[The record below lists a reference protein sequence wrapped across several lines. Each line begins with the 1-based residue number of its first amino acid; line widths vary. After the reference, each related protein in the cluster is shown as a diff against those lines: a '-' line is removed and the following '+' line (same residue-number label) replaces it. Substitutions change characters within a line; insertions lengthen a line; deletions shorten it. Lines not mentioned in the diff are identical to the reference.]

1 MLHNWFGSLAV
12 ILAVY
17 NHSLQRR
24 PRRLSSTAKDTA
36 MEESLLLSDYS
47 REQQRRSR
55 NSSSSSSSCLTWG
68 SFFEEVK
75 RLGCIAGPMVAV
87 VLSHFMLRFIS
98 VTMVGHLGELALSS
112 SSIAFSLAGITGFS
126 LFTGVASALETLCG
140 QAYGAEQYQKLGLET
155 YTAIFSLNLVCVPL
169 SLIWIYMEEILIFT
183 GQDPVISHEA
193 GKFIIWLIPALF
205 AYATLQPLVRYF
217 QTQSLLMPMVISS
230 FATLLFHIPLSWV
243 LIFKSGLDHLGGSL
257 AIGVS
262 YWFNVIFLWL
272 YMKFSPACSKT
283 RVPISKELLHRI
295 REFLRFA
302 IPSAVMIC
310 LEWWAFEMVIVLS
323 GLLPNPALET
333 SVLSACILATKTIYA
348 IPTGFGGAVSTR
360 VSNELG
366 AGNPQGARIATFAA
380 MFLAVLNASI
390 IITILFACRKAF
402 GYTFSN
408 EKEVIDYITT
418 MVPLLCLSVI
428 LDSMYGVL
436 SGVVRGTGWQHI
448 GAWVNLG
455 AFYLCGIP
463 VAIALAFWLQLR
475 GRGLWIGIQVGTFGQ
490 VSLLSLVTICANWE
504 KQASN
509 ARERIFEGRPPEV
522 NGLCDKAES
531 DNVKSRMQV
540 ACLLKYHAVK

>member
-1 MLHNWFGSLAV
+1 
-12 ILAVY
+12 
-17 NHSLQRR
+17 
-24 PRRLSSTAKDTA
+24 

-68 SFFEEVK
+68 YFFEEVK

-348 IPTGFGGAVSTR
+348 IPSGFGAAVSTR

-522 NGLCDKAES
+522 NGLWDKAES
-531 DNVKSRMQV
+531 SE
-540 ACLLKYHAVK
+540 C

>member
-1 MLHNWFGSLAV
+1 MLHNWFASLAV

-36 MEESLLLSDYS
+36 MEVSLLLSDYS

-155 YTAIFSLNLVCVPL
+155 YTAIFSLNLVCLPL

-272 YMKFSPACSKT
+272 YMKFSPACSKS

-302 IPSAVMIC
+302 IPSAVMI
-310 LEWWAFEMVIVLS
+310 
-323 GLLPNPALET
+323 
-333 SVLSACILATKTIYA
+333 CILATKTIYA

-436 SGVVRGTGWQHI
+436 SGIVRGTGWQHI

-475 GRGLWIGIQVGTFGQ
+475 RRGLWIGIQVGTFGQ

-531 DNVKSRMQV
+531 SE
-540 ACLLKYHAVK
+540 C

>member
-1 MLHNWFGSLAV
+1 
-12 ILAVY
+12 
-17 NHSLQRR
+17 
-24 PRRLSSTAKDTA
+24 
-36 MEESLLLSDYS
+36 
-47 REQQRRSR
+47 
-55 NSSSSSSSCLTWG
+55 
-68 SFFEEVK
+68 
-75 RLGCIAGPMVAV
+75 
-87 VLSHFMLRFIS
+87 
-98 VTMVGHLGELALSS
+98 
-112 SSIAFSLAGITGFS
+112 
-126 LFTGVASALETLCG
+126 
-140 QAYGAEQYQKLGLET
+140 
-155 YTAIFSLNLVCVPL
+155 
-169 SLIWIYMEEILIFT
+169 
-183 GQDPVISHEA
+183 
-193 GKFIIWLIPALF
+193 
-205 AYATLQPLVRYF
+205 
-217 QTQSLLMPMVISS
+217 
-230 FATLLFHIPLSWV
+230 
-243 LIFKSGLDHLGGSL
+243 
-257 AIGVS
+257 
-262 YWFNVIFLWL
+262 
-272 YMKFSPACSKT
+272 
-283 RVPISKELLHRI
+283 
-295 REFLRFA
+295 
-302 IPSAVMIC
+302 
-310 LEWWAFEMVIVLS
+310 MVIVPS

-436 SGVVRGTGWQHI
+436 SGIVRGTGWQHI

-475 GRGLWIGIQVGTFGQ
+475 RRGLWIGIQVGTFGQ

-531 DNVKSRMQV
+531 SE
-540 ACLLKYHAVK
+540 C

>member
-1 MLHNWFGSLAV
+1 
-12 ILAVY
+12 
-17 NHSLQRR
+17 
-24 PRRLSSTAKDTA
+24 
-36 MEESLLLSDYS
+36 MEVSLLLSDYS

-155 YTAIFSLNLVCVPL
+155 YTAIFSLNLVCLPL

-193 GKFIIWLIPALF
+193 GKFIIWFIPALF

-272 YMKFSPACSKT
+272 YMKFSPACSKS

-302 IPSAVMIC
+302 IPSAVMI
-310 LEWWAFEMVIVLS
+310 W
-323 GLLPNPALET
+323 
-333 SVLSACILATKTIYA
+333 
-348 IPTGFGGAVSTR
+348 
-360 VSNELG
+360 
-366 AGNPQGARIATFAA
+366 
-380 MFLAVLNASI
+380 
-390 IITILFACRKAF
+390 
-402 GYTFSN
+402 
-408 EKEVIDYITT
+408 
-418 MVPLLCLSVI
+418 
-428 LDSMYGVL
+428 
-436 SGVVRGTGWQHI
+436 
-448 GAWVNLG
+448 
-455 AFYLCGIP
+455 
-463 VAIALAFWLQLR
+463 
-475 GRGLWIGIQVGTFGQ
+475 
-490 VSLLSLVTICANWE
+490 
-504 KQASN
+504 
-509 ARERIFEGRPPEV
+509 
-522 NGLCDKAES
+522 
-531 DNVKSRMQV
+531 
-540 ACLLKYHAVK
+540 

>member
-1 MLHNWFGSLAV
+1 MQIKMLHNWFASLAV

-36 MEESLLLSDYS
+36 MEVSLLLSDYS

-155 YTAIFSLNLVCVPL
+155 YTAIFSLNLVCLPL

-205 AYATLQPLVRYF
+205 AYATLQPLVR
-217 QTQSLLMPMVISS
+217 
-230 FATLLFHIPLSWV
+230 
-243 LIFKSGLDHLGGSL
+243 
-257 AIGVS
+257 
-262 YWFNVIFLWL
+262 
-272 YMKFSPACSKT
+272 
-283 RVPISKELLHRI
+283 
-295 REFLRFA
+295 
-302 IPSAVMIC
+302 
-310 LEWWAFEMVIVLS
+310 
-323 GLLPNPALET
+323 
-333 SVLSACILATKTIYA
+333 ILATKTIYA

-436 SGVVRGTGWQHI
+436 SGIVRGTGWQHI

-475 GRGLWIGIQVGTFGQ
+475 RRGLWIGIQVGTFGQ

-531 DNVKSRMQV
+531 SE
-540 ACLLKYHAVK
+540 C